1 MQDII
6 ENKPCSAGHLLA
18 TPKRRR
24 GFRFDAEKYERE
36 KREREEARERQ
47 WVAEMDAMHPRS
59 GYCYFVGS
67 REAGIVKIGFSRNLA
82 ERVNRLKSNSGPY
95 RLELLAKVVGGSERE
110 RHYHCKFET
119 FRFSGEWFHL
129 SPEIEEEISRLS
141 HAISGG
147 R

>member
-36 KREREEARERQ
+36 RRERGEARERQ
-47 WVAEMDAMHPRS
+47 WIAEMDAMHPRH
-59 GYCYFVGS
+59 GYCYFIGD
-67 REAGIVKIGFSRNLA
+67 REAGLVKIGFSRNLA
-82 ERVNRLKSNSGPY
+82 QRLSQLRSNSGPY

-110 RHYHCKFET
+110 LHYHRKFEQ

-129 SPEIEEEISRLS
+129 TAEIEAEISRIVP
-141 HAISGG
+141 AISGG